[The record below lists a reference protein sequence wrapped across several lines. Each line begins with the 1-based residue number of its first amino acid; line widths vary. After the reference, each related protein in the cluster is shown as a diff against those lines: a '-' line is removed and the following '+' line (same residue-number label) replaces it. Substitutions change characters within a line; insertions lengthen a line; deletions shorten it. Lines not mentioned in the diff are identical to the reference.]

1 MGGILGGIVTPTE
14 AANISVVYAAIVG
27 GIMVRKNPPSLAVLL
42 EACEEVVSRLAAVM
56 LCVGAA
62 VVLGWVM
69 AIADVPEA
77 IGEFIMSITTSP
89 ALITAGMLITY
100 VVVGTF
106 LDPIPGILI
115 FTPIFLPIAR
125 QIASTLYT
133 LQSPWCLDWLWL
145 SYPSSRLLPLCRFG
159 DQRTTC

>member
-1 MGGILGGIVTPTE
+1 MMPLIIMGGILGGIVTPTE

-115 FTPIFLPIAR
+115 FTPLFLPIAR
-125 QIASTLYT
+125 Q
-133 LQSPWCLDWLWL
+133 LDI
-145 SYPSSRLLPLCRFG
+145 
-159 DQRTTC
+159 DTVH